1 MSDYKNRKSNPTGS
15 YPANVQSID
24 PNNQG
29 AAGFTRVE
37 AFLDVERLKN
47 EYLWGLSLK
56 NPIDGTMM
64 PDTML
69 KSIITKSYA
78 KSELELDLEI
88 SPIVKVKR
96 IEYDR
101 TKAIQGGNMLDLG
114 TKNVRKI
121 FELSIRTHQSQSFV
135 NNVSDI
141 TPETDNPN
149 LDGILLYSYPLTW
162 VNMSLAHKGQIS
174 LSPLLNIPAAAI
186 PAGNPNAG
194 IMAGFLSVMNQL
206 QYMSGYWYVR
216 FETGFEDGS
225 IPAPV
230 NQYAA
235 LTAAREVISLILTA
249 IRASSTSIGHDGTS
263 QSVSNAQLQT
273 LTQKITDIDSEL
285 AKLKNLIKS
294 KFTNSINMTNI

>member
-1 MSDYKNRKSNPTGS
+1 MSDYKNRKPNPAAS
-15 YPANVQSID
+15 YPADAQSLD

-37 AFLDVERLKN
+37 PFLDVERLKG
-47 EYLWGLSLK
+47 EYLWGLNLK
-56 NPIDGTMM
+56 SPIDGTML
-64 PDTML
+64 PDSVI
-69 KSIITKSYA
+69 KNIITKSYA
-78 KSELELDLEI
+78 KSELELDIDI
-88 SPIVKVKR
+88 SPVSKVKR

-101 TKAIQGGNMLDLG
+101 TKAMQAGNMLDLG

-121 FELSIRTHQSQSFV
+121 FELSIRTHQSQTFN
-135 NNVSDI
+135 NNVPEI
-141 TPETDNPN
+141 TPETDNAN

-162 VNMSLAHKGQIS
+162 VNMSLARKGQIS
-174 LSPLLNIPAAAI
+174 LSPLLNIPAAVI

-216 FETGFEDGS
+216 YETGFEDGS

-249 IRASSTSIGHDGTS
+249 IRASSTSIGHDGSS

-273 LTQKITDIDSEL
+273 LQQKIADIDTEL
-285 AKLKNLIKS
+285 SKLKNLIKS
-294 KFTNSINMTNI
+294 KFTNSIHMSNI